1 MRSLKKDK
9 QKIYISKRLP
19 STPIFDD
26 EGVETGEYAKVYD
39 KWVRLN
45 LDVKPIS
52 DIKEQQM
59 FGEDSD
65 KTLKITYTLY
75 DSNNVEIENHSAV
88 WLDIEPNGTLTDSN
102 HNSPMNNDYVVIKT
116 VNFGNQNTAYIKRI
130 VGFKDEN

>member
-9 QKIYISKRLP
+9 QKIYISKRLT

-65 KTLKITYTLY
+65 KTLKIT
-75 DSNNVEIENHSAV
+75 
-88 WLDIEPNGTLTDSN
+88 
-102 HNSPMNNDYVVIKT
+102 
-116 VNFGNQNTAYIKRI
+116 
-130 VGFKDEN
+130 

>member
-9 QKIYISKRLP
+9 KTLYISKRLP
-19 STPIFDD
+19 STPILDD
-26 EGVETGEYAKVYD
+26 EGVETGEYAKIYD
-39 KWVRLN
+39 EWVRLN

-88 WLDIEPNGTLTDSN
+88 WLGTEPNRILTDSN
-102 HNSPMNNDYVVIKT
+102 LSSPMNNDYVVIKT
-116 VNFGNQNTAYIKRI
+116 INFGNQNAAYIKRI

>member
-9 QKIYISKRLP
+9 KTLYVSKRLP
-19 STPIFDD
+19 STPIFND

-39 KWVRLN
+39 EWVRLN

-88 WLDIEPNGTLTDSN
+88 WLGTEPNGILTDSN
-102 HNSPMNNDYVVIKT
+102 LSSPMNNDYVVIKT
-116 VNFGNQNTAYIKRI
+116 INLGNQNAAYIKRI

>member
-9 QKIYISKRLP
+9 KTLYVSKRLP
-19 STPIFDD
+19 STPIFND

-39 KWVRLN
+39 EWVRLN

-88 WLDIEPNGTLTDSN
+88 WLGTDPNGILTDSN
-102 HNSPMNNDYVVIKT
+102 LSSPMNNDYIVIKT
-116 VNFGNQNTAYIKRI
+116 INFGNQNAAYIKRI